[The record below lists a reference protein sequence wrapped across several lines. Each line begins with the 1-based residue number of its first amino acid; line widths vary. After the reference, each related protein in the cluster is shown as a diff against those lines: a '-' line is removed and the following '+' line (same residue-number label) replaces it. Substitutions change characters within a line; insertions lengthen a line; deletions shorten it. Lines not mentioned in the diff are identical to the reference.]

1 MVETKGCDRLERF
14 ECATRILS
22 GPGSVS
28 QLSRMPLG
36 RLLLVTENEYAGKHI
51 SSIGIIPSEEMEAGK
66 TATSLYYADIVDEKT
81 DFEQKFI
88 YVFSKSA
95 RDRLL
100 AANYNLLKSDEQN
113 EVYVFAN
120 QMDMTFAL
128 ADISFIRSNTL
139 TF

>member
-1 MVETKGCDRLERF
+1 
-14 ECATRILS
+14 
-22 GPGSVS
+22 
-28 QLSRMPLG
+28 
-36 RLLLVTENEYAGKHI
+36 
-51 SSIGIIPSEEMEAGK
+51 ME
-66 TATSLYYADIVDEKT
+66 
-81 DFEQKFI
+81 KFI

-95 RDRLL
+95 RDTLL
-100 AANYNLLKSDEQN
+100 AANYTLLKSDEQN

>member
-1 MVETKGCDRLERF
+1 
-14 ECATRILS
+14 
-22 GPGSVS
+22 
-28 QLSRMPLG
+28 
-36 RLLLVTENEYAGKHI
+36 
-51 SSIGIIPSEEMEAGK
+51 ME
-66 TATSLYYADIVDEKT
+66 
-81 DFEQKFI
+81 KFI

-95 RDRLL
+95 RDSML
-100 AANYNLLKSDEQN
+100 AANYTLLKSDEQN